1 MRPLTRIVV
10 LAVALAG
17 CRSEPRPP
25 ADGGQVLAAGLPVPT
40 ASASGGEQDSTP
52 MVVRRVWGGPDV
64 PTCCGV
70 SSDGR
75 YLAFVSP
82 SGDLAIRDF
91 STGEVRLLT
100 DDASWMNQWV
110 EDAAISPDGGHIAYV
125 WYRDDQEH
133 HYELRVVGWD
143 GGNPRFVFGGESFDW
158 YGTAGWSP
166 DGDQILI
173 SGSGVDGSYK
183 VALVSVA
190 DGSERT
196 LKEMGSSW
204 RWPVAVS
211 LSPDARHL
219 VYDLPRDRY
228 SEERDVFLLT
238 VHSGEEVRLIQHPAN
253 DFVLGWA
260 PDGKHFL
267 FASDRTGTL
276 GAWMLPVAEGRAV
289 GEPRLVKPDMWRV
302 SPIGFTSDGSFF
314 YGVPMDNRVVY
325 VASID
330 PETGA
335 VLAAPTA
342 VGGDNLARNS
352 SPEWSPDGRYLA
364 YLTLEGQQAGWYTG
378 EYTISIRSVETGE
391 ARQLRVPDL
400 DLFGDFRWFAEGQ
413 HLLVP
418 GVDRN
423 ERDGVFKVDIQTG
436 EAEPLPAF
444 WDIEIARLIDW
455 APDAGSVYYRV
466 WQGEETRIAVMDLER
481 GVQRVLSDEY
491 PNPPVAL
498 SPDGRQLAFAVGGGG
513 ERSLMLMPATGGVPR
528 ELHRFQTEK
537 NYNVFDITWSVDGRY
552 LLYVR
557 PWDGAVELW
566 RVPGVG
572 GEPEKLDLSANRIS
586 KIRFHPDGR
595 RIAFEAGSRGAEIWV
610 MENFLPETPGAP
622 DEE

>member
-1 MRPLTRIVV
+1 
-10 LAVALAG
+10 
-17 CRSEPRPP
+17 
-25 ADGGQVLAAGLPVPT
+25 
-40 ASASGGEQDSTP
+40 
-52 MVVRRVWGGPDV
+52 
-64 PTCCGV
+64 V
-70 SSDGR
+70 SPDGR
-75 YLAFVSP
+75 YLAFVGP
-82 SGDLAIRDF
+82 NGDLAIRDF

-100 DDASWMNQWV
+100 DDASWISQWV
-110 EDAAISPDGGHIAYV
+110 EDAAISPDGEHIAYV
-125 WYRDDQEH
+125 WYQDSGEH
-133 HYELRVVGWD
+133 PYELRVVGWD
-143 GGNPRFVFGGESFDW
+143 GGSPRVLFRGESFDW

-173 SGSGVDGSYK
+173 SGLGVDETYR

-190 DGSERT
+190 DGSPET

-204 RWPVAVS
+204 RWPVEVS
-211 LSPDARHL
+211 FSPDGRYV
-219 VYDLPRDRY
+219 VYDLPKDRY
-228 SEERDVFLLT
+228 SEERDIFVLT
-238 VHSGEEVRLIQHPAN
+238 VHGGEEARLIQHPAN

-260 PDGKHFL
+260 PDGEHVL

-276 GAWMLPVAEGRAV
+276 GAWMLPVAEGRAA
-289 GEPRLVKPDMWRV
+289 GEPRLIKPDMWRV

-325 VASID
+325 VASLD

-378 EYTISIRSVETGE
+378 EFKISIRSVETGE
-391 ARQLRVPDL
+391 TRRLSVPDL
-400 DLFGDFRWFAEGQ
+400 DLFGGFRWFADGH

-436 EAEPLPAF
+436 EAEPLAAF

-455 APDAGSVYYRV
+455 SPDAGSVYYRV
-466 WQGEETRIAVMDLER
+466 WHGEETRIAVMDLER
-481 GVQRVLSDEY
+481 GVQRVLSDEH

-513 ERSLMLMPATGGVPR
+513 ERSLMLMPATGGVSR

-537 NYNVFDITWSVDGRY
+537 NYNVFDITWSVDGRH

-566 RVPGVG
+566 RVPVVG

-595 RIAFEAGSRGAEIWV
+595 RIAFEGGRSGAEIWV
-610 MENFLPETPGAP
+610 MEDFLPGQQRGE
-622 DEE
+622 